1 MRALRR
7 AGGMV
12 LLTGHP
18 YRGYLSNQVGR
29 SWLQLHTPSEHARCH
44 LLRAAKQGLV
54 PRKCGEVATWCRSG
68 KNGGQWSLRLYPSP
82 PGLFWKSWTYRR
94 VVVPL
99 LTEGRRRDRS
109 ALRKCGKSED
119 RNPGNR
125 KPVHRPGQPMRYGSR
140 GAVEPR
146 DSGSNEIPGQ
156 IGAGRRWEP
165 SRALESGPTTSPETP
180 AFLE

>member
-119 RNPGNR
+119 RNPAT
-125 KPVHRPGQPMRYGSR
+125 GSQFT
-140 GAVEPR
+140 GR
-146 DSGSNEIPGQ
+146 DSPCGMAVGEQSSPGTA
-156 IGAGRRWEP
+156 GATKSLDKSERAEDGNHPALLNLDQRHPRRHL
-165 SRALESGPTTSPETP
+165 R
-180 AFLE
+180 F